1 MFDSVSFIH
10 VLGGGAL
17 IGLAAVVLFA
27 GIGRIAGICGIAFS
41 LLAAPINQQVWRILF
56 IAGLIAGSL
65 LFHAISGQS
74 FPPAPD
80 NSLPLL
86 IIGGLLV
93 GFGTAM
99 GNGCTSGH
107 GICGLSRFSPRS
119 IVATLTFMAAAIVS
133 MFIARHVLGWS
144 I

>member
-1 MFDSVSFIH
+1 MFDSVSFTH

-17 IGLAAVVLFA
+17 IGVAAVLLFA

-41 LLAAPINQQVWRILF
+41 LMTPPTRSQIWRVLF
-56 IAGLIAGSL
+56 LIGLVAGSL
-65 LFHAISGQS
+65 MFHKISGQA

-107 GICGLSRFSPRS
+107 GICGISRFSTRS
-119 IVATLTFMAAAIVS
+119 IVATLTFMAAAIIS
-133 MFIARHVLGWS
+133 MYLFRHIFGWS